1 VSGVST
7 FVVVERELMRL
18 GRRWQT
24 MAARAGFA
32 AIVFAFVSVAC
43 GAQYALSD
51 FLSVASLAKV
61 GRAVFVTWTGSL
73 FAAVGLV
80 TPVLVGQ
87 AVIDEKESR
96 TLELLAMTRLTPRR
110 ILWGTLLS
118 RLLMIESLMLGAT
131 PVLAV
136 VLGFGGVGPLE
147 MLNALL
153 QANVTMLVTGAV
165 ATFLALYARS
175 VIVVALQTWGWWFV
189 VHMVIGVLAAFG
201 ALGGTN
207 FAFGTPGGALAGMS
221 VQMGLSPW
229 LALIV
234 PPAMWGT
241 VAFVVMHLAS
251 LCFDTLAL
259 AEKEPDEG
267 DADLA
272 AGFWPLEAFRKR
284 LWPAFFL
291 LLFLSPVLV
300 ANRLLGAL
308 VPVLPELLSWVWF
321 TAAVALSSVVHLLG
335 TRRSALK
342 QASKARQR
350 TSRVTSWKRMASFYE
365 ETDREDAQAARRGV
379 ARGRAK
385 SPENRRVWADPVA
398 WRETVTSAHGRVR
411 RALVLW
417 YVGFGIIVGLTVA
430 FGGLGEPTALTVLGS
445 CILAVVPLLTLL
457 LATSSVVG
465 ERTAGTLELLCVTPL
480 GGARIVRGKLAA
492 MGVLLGP
499 GVAVGAALVMIG
511 ALGRGGLDPLDAAGG
526 LVWGFVVNLVVAL
539 LSMWRAMSAKIPSR
553 AWAANLAL
561 VVGFWWLIA
570 GVTGVPSLAKPLAP
584 LWAVI
589 VPFAL
594 PSGGGGRLL
603 AMLVVSSVFWGVV
616 ALGLALGLSRAMT
629 RRAAGT

>member
-18 GRRWQT
+18 GRRWRT

-350 TSRVTSWKRMASFYE
+350 TSRVTSWKRLASFYE

-417 YVGFGIIVGLTVA
+417 YVGFGI
-430 FGGLGEPTALTVLGS
+430 
-445 CILAVVPLLTLL
+445 PLLTLL